1 MTAEE
6 VGVFTKAQ
14 NNDEERAHYTMM
26 ERLLIKCER
35 RKRQY
40 RKSEQTMKRVIPALC
55 LCAVM
60 MVVLLASGCSRGVNN
75 KVFSTLADFDGA
87 KVGSLT
93 GAVFAKFIDPVVPNV
108 QHQMYNS
115 TSDTAAALSAG
126 KIDAMSLDMPVAMY
140 LVAQNNSLALFPEVV
155 AEDRY
160 GFAVTKDSMLA
171 VQGNTVLEM
180 LRENGTL
187 DEVKQYWFSAGES
200 EKSLPELTHKT
211 DFDGS
216 AGTIR
221 YGCDTTLVP
230 MSYIG
235 AGGETMGLDLDVIRR
250 VAYEL
255 NMNIEFVPM
264 NFDALLT
271 SLAAGK
277 ADVVGG
283 TMSIT
288 EERMKSVDF
297 IGPYFEGGIVFVVK
311 ADRLS
316 K

>member
-1 MTAEE
+1 
-6 VGVFTKAQ
+6 
-14 NNDEERAHYTMM
+14 
-26 ERLLIKCER
+26 
-35 RKRQY
+35 
-40 RKSEQTMKRVIPALC
+40 MKRVIPTLC
-55 LCAVM
+55 LCAIM
-60 MVVLLASGCSRGVNN
+60 MVVLLTSGCSVGGND
-75 KVFSTLADFDGA
+75 KFFSTLADFDGA

-108 QHQMYNS
+108 KHQMYNA
-115 TSDTAAALSAG
+115 TSDTAAALAAG

-140 LVAQNNSLALFPEVV
+140 LVAQNSALALFPEVV
-155 AEDRY
+155 AEDCY
-160 GFAVTKDSMLA
+160 GFAVAKGSALA
-171 VQGNTVLEM
+171 EQGNTVLET

-187 DEVKQYWFSAGES
+187 AQVESYWFSAGEGA
-200 EKSLPELTHKT
+200 KVMPELTHKA

-235 AGGETMGLDLDVIRR
+235 ANGEPVGLDLDVIRR
-250 VAYEL
+250 IAYQL

-277 ADVVGG
+277 VDVVGG
-283 TMSIT
+283 SMSIT

-297 IGPYFEGGIVFVVK
+297 IGPYFEGGIVFVVS
-311 ADRLS
+311 ADRLA

>member
-1 MTAEE
+1 MKKVISTLC
-6 VGVFTKAQ
+6 VFV
-14 NNDEERAHYTMM
+14 MVM
-26 ERLLIKCER
+26 LL
-35 RKRQY
+35 
-40 RKSEQTMKRVIPALC
+40 V
-55 LCAVM
+55 
-60 MVVLLASGCSRGVNN
+60 SGCSAGGND
-75 KVFSTLADFDGA
+75 KVFSTLADFGGA

-93 GAVFAKFIDPVVPNV
+93 GAVFAKFIDPLIPNV

-115 TSDTAAALSAG
+115 TSDTAAALIAG

-140 LVAQNNSLALFPEVV
+140 LVAQNSALALFPEVV

-160 GFAVTKDSMLA
+160 GFAVTKGSALA
-171 VQGNTVLEM
+171 EQGNAVLEM

-187 DEVKQYWFSAGES
+187 AELESYWFSADES
-200 EKSLPELTHKT
+200 GKAMPELTHKA

-216 AGTIR
+216 AGTIK

-235 AGGETMGLDLDVIRR
+235 ANGAPMGLDLDVIRR
-250 VAYEL
+250 IAYEL
-255 NMNIEFVPM
+255 NMSIEFVPM

-277 ADVVGG
+277 VDVVGG
-283 TMSIT
+283 TMSMT

-297 IGPYFEGGIVFVVK
+297 IGPYFEGGVVFVVK
-311 ADRLS
+311 ADRLA

>member
-1 MTAEE
+1 M
-6 VGVFTKAQ
+6 GDKDKA
-14 NNDEERAHYTMM
+14 
-26 ERLLIKCER
+26 
-35 RKRQY
+35 
-40 RKSEQTMKRVIPALC
+40 
-55 LCAVM
+55 
-60 MVVLLASGCSRGVNN
+60 
-75 KVFSTLADFDGA
+75 FSTLADFDGA

-108 QHQMYNS
+108 QHQLYNS
-115 TSDTAAALSAG
+115 TSDTAAALVAG

-140 LVAQNNSLALFPEVV
+140 LVAQNSELVLFPQVV

-160 GFAVTKDSMLA
+160 GFAVAKSSALSEK
-171 VQGNTVLEM
+171 GNAVLEM

-187 DEVKQYWFSAGES
+187 AQVESYWFSADES
-200 EKSLPELTHKT
+200 AKTMPELTHKA

-221 YGCDTTLVP
+221 YGCDITLVP

-235 AGGETMGLDLDVIRR
+235 ANGEPMGLDLDIIRR
-250 VAYEL
+250 IAYEL

-264 NFDALLT
+264 SFDALLT

-277 ADVVGG
+277 MDVVGG
-283 TMSIT
+283 SMSMT

-297 IGPYFEGGIVFVVK
+297 IGSYFEGGIVFVVK
-311 ADRLS
+311 ADRMA